1 MQDILQSVNDN
12 NLFRAMDQNMGGYWS
27 RYGLAEGCTLHSTP
41 AVTWIYTGLQFS
53 LFNGVTVVDTDAD
66 GVKQT
71 VEGLRSH
78 IATRP
83 APVLWWISP
92 QSRPDNIGSL
102 LEQHGLQ
109 AVGEVPA
116 MAMPLEDLDD
126 RLETIPGFTVERVDI
141 ADKQATW
148 GRIAAIGNGC
158 SDDVIREMSQLEG
171 SIDDPRYR
179 EQLRYIGYLDGEPVA
194 STAVVLEAGIAGVYA
209 VATVPKAR
217 RKGIGQYLT
226 VMPLLEARRRGYRV
240 GILQS
245 SSAGYSIYRRI
256 GFKDVFKYKLYM
268 QS

>member
-1 MQDILQSVNDN
+1 M
-12 NLFRAMDQNMGGYWS
+12 Y
-27 RYGLAEGCTLHSTP
+27 STP

-66 GVKQT
+66 GVKRA
-71 VEGLRSH
+71 VEELGSR
-78 IATRP
+78 IAAQP

-102 LEQHGLQ
+102 LEHYGLQ

-116 MAMPLEDLDD
+116 MAMQLEDLDD
-126 RLETIPGFTVERVDI
+126 RLETIPGFSVEKVDS

-158 SDDVIREMSQLEG
+158 SDDVIREMSRLEG

-179 EQLRYIGYLDGEPVA
+179 EQVRYIGYLDGEPVA
-194 STAVVLEAGIAGVYA
+194 STAVVLEAGVAGVYA
-209 VATVPKAR
+209 VATVPEAR

-226 VMPLLEARRRGYRV
+226 VMPLLEARQRGYKV

-245 SSAGYSIYRRI
+245 SSAGYPIYQRI